1 MHTLLSGLCE
11 TPLETAASGSSRCR
25 ILYIIGQLVCGG
37 SERQLSSLLRV
48 LDRKQYPSHV
58 LVWNYSPEHRYVD
71 EIRSLGVPIHFF
83 PQGTS
88 SAAKLQGVRRLAQS
102 LGAEVIHSYSFFTN
116 CPAHWAALGTKAVAI
131 GSIRGDFDYIK
142 KDSGLWRGALNARWP
157 RYQISNSFS
166 SAERARH
173 SRSIFSPEYVD
184 VVRNGLDLQRFC
196 VLSGNAV
203 VKEYIVGVGSLRSLK
218 RWDRVLRIVDEVRRK
233 GAECRVRIAGDGP
246 ERIRLERQ
254 AQDLGISEYVEFLGA
269 TLDVR
274 GLLEKSRFLV
284 HASDSEGCPNAV
296 MEAMACG
303 RPVVA
308 MNTGD
313 IPFLVEDGKSGF
325 VIRPG
330 DETTFAER
338 VLRLLADDQLCR
350 HMGLAARAKAEQEF
364 GLGSLVDETLNAYR
378 AAGWRDA

>member
-1 MHTLLSGLCE
+1 MNPLLSSLSG
-11 TPLETAASGSSRCR
+11 TPIEGVALSSSRCR
-25 ILYIIGQLVCGG
+25 ILYIIGQLGWGG
-37 SERQLSSLLRV
+37 SERQLSYLLRAM
-48 LDRKQYPSHV
+48 DRERYPSHV
-58 LVWNYSPEHRYVD
+58 LVWNYSPDHRYVD
-71 EIRSLGVPIHFF
+71 EIRSLSVPIHFF

-88 SAAKLQGVRRLAQS
+88 SAVKLQGVRRLAQS
-102 LGAEVIHSYSFFTN
+102 LGAEVIHSWSFFTN
-116 CPAHWAALGTKAVAI
+116 FPAYWAALGTKAVAL
-131 GSIRGDFDYIK
+131 GSLRGNFDVATK
-142 KDSGLWRGALNARWP
+142 VSGLWRGWLSARWP

-166 SAERARH
+166 SAERARR
-173 SRSIFSPEYVD
+173 SRGIFSPKHMD

-196 VLSGNAV
+196 VLNGNAV
-203 VKEYIVGVGSLRSLK
+203 VKEYIVGVGSLLSVK

-246 ERIRLERQ
+246 ERRRLERQ

-284 HASDSEGCPNAV
+284 HMSDSEGCPNVV

-308 MNTGD
+308 MDAGD
-313 IPFLVEDGKSGF
+313 IPFLVEDGRSGF
-325 VIRPG
+325 VIHRG
-330 DETTFAER
+330 DETTFAEH
-338 VLRLLADDQLCR
+338 VLRLLADDELCR